1 MVRPLTPMG
10 VDRPRPRRG
19 ERSWPRRLGA
29 VLTSLCAIA
38 TTVVAAPAHAAGPGG
53 PCALPRSQAHHS
65 EGLDSW
71 NPDYPRPVGR
81 LDAVMIFLSFPD
93 AKPFVSPER
102 LAADH
107 FPGTSRFFERAS
119 YGRFSLRVHP
129 LKRWFKMPRPSGEYH
144 IQRDWDGERRSTYLR
159 DAVAV
164 ADKAVDFRRYN
175 LVYLVADPDAP
186 GVDSDAT
193 KVVNLEEPI
202 RVDGAELHRVV
213 TVFEHHPPD
222 RNVLAHETGHV
233 LDLPD
238 LYHRPTDGKGDWD
251 THVGDWDIMGSQF
264 GLSSEPFGWH
274 KWKLG
279 WLGPRQVDC
288 VSGPGTTLH
297 TLQPLETPMHPG
309 RDNRTR
315 VVVVRTGVTS
325 AIVIEARGASG
336 NDATTCTEGVLVY
349 RVRSDTA
356 SGGGPIQVLDGHPA
370 GHACWGESVY
380 PPLADAPLGAGE
392 SLEADGVRV
401 EVRGHTPAGAWTLRV
416 RRG

>member
-1 MVRPLTPMG
+1 MG
-10 VDRPRPRRG
+10 VDRPRTGLLRRPRL
-19 ERSWPRRLGA
+19 RRAGA
-29 VLTSLCAIA
+29 VLTCLSAIA

-53 PCALPRSQAHHS
+53 PCALPRSDAHHS

-71 NPDYPRPVGR
+71 NPDYPRPLGR

-93 AKPFVSPER
+93 SKPLVTPGR

-129 LKRWFKMPRPSGEYH
+129 LKRWFTMPKPSGEYH
-144 IQRDWDGERRSTYLR
+144 IQRDWDGEQRSAYLR
-159 DAVAV
+159 DAIAV
-164 ADKAVDFRRYN
+164 ADPHVDFRRYQ

-202 RVDGAELHRVV
+202 RTDGAELNRVV

-251 THVGDWDIMGSQF
+251 THVGDWDLMGSQF
-264 GLSSEPFGWH
+264 GLASEPFAWH

-279 WLGPRQVDC
+279 WLSSRQVRC
-288 VSGPGTTLH
+288 VSAQGSSVHTLH
-297 TLQPLETPMHPG
+297 PLEAPMRPG
-309 RDNRTR
+309 GDPRTR
-315 VVVVRTGVTS
+315 LVVVRTGASS
-325 AIVIEARGASG
+325 AVALEARSATG
-336 NDATTCTEGVLVY
+336 NDAATCTEGVLVY

-356 SGGGPIQVLDGHPA
+356 SGSGPVQVLDGHP
-370 GHACWGESVY
+370 GTHACWGESVY
-380 PPLADAPLGAGE
+380 PPLADAPLGVGE
-392 SLEADGVRV
+392 SLVSTQDGVRV
-401 EVRGHTPAGAWTLRV
+401 EVGGRTPAGGWNVRV
-416 RRG
+416 SRG

>member
-10 VDRPRPRRG
+10 VDRPRRA
-19 ERSWPRRLGA
+19 ERSRLRRFGA
-29 VLTSLCAIA
+29 VLTCLCAIA
-38 TTVVAAPAHAAGPGG
+38 TTVVAAPAHATGPGG

-65 EGLDSW
+65 EGLDTW
-71 NPDYPRPVGR
+71 NQDYPRPVGR
-81 LDAVMIFLSFPD
+81 LDAVMVFLSFPD
-93 AKPFVSPER
+93 SKPFVTPDR

-119 YGRFSLRVHP
+119 YGRFTLRVHP
-129 LKRWFKMPRPSGEYH
+129 LKKWFRMPRPSGDYH
-144 IQRDWDGERRSTYLR
+144 IQRDWDGEQRSAYLR
-159 DAVAV
+159 DAIAAV
-164 ADKAVDFRRYN
+164 DKEVDFRRYN

-202 RVDGAELHRVV
+202 SVDGTELRRVV

-264 GLSSEPFGWH
+264 GLASEPFGWH

-279 WLGPRQVDC
+279 WLAPRQVDC
-288 VSGPGTTLH
+288 VSGPGTTVH
-297 TLQPLETPMHPG
+297 TVQPLESPMRPG
-309 RDNRTR
+309 PDARTR
-315 VVVVRTGVTS
+315 MVVVRTGVTS
-325 AIVIEARGASG
+325 AIVVEARSATG
-336 NDATTCTEGVLVY
+336 NDSATCTEGVLVY

-356 SGGGPIQVLDGHPA
+356 SGGGPIQVLDGHPG

-392 SLEADGVRV
+392 ALEADGVRV
-401 EVRGHTPAGAWTLRV
+401 EARGHLATGAWTVRV
-416 RRG
+416 TRG